1 MRNYLVVWSRA
12 LEPQRQRSAWKAP
25 SRRRCAWYMGQAP
38 DQIDAEHTLF
48 LDHLYA
54 QAPQLREAAE
64 LAVQFVTLLGGKDV
78 TALDKWL
85 EQATD
90 SELSSFAGG
99 ITRDIDAVR
108 GAITT
113 GWTTSPV
120 EGQISRVKA
129 IKRQMY
135 GRANYQLLRQRVLLA
150 A

>member
-1 MRNYLVVWSRA
+1 
-12 LEPQRQRSAWKAP
+12 
-25 SRRRCAWYMGQAP
+25 MGQAP

-54 QAPQLREAAE
+54 QAPQLREAAD
-64 LAVQFVTLLGGKDV
+64 LAVQFVTLLGGNDV

-85 EQATD
+85 EQAAG
-90 SELSSFAGG
+90 SELGSFASG

-108 GAITT
+108 GGITT
-113 GWTTSPV
+113 RWTTSPV